1 MKLPQIILLV
11 AIAIGIGIIVSV
23 SFDVSTY
30 TTFKEAREM
39 AKNNNT
45 SEVHVV
51 GTLIKN
57 SRGDIQGLYYE
68 PRIDPNYLRFQLRD
82 SLNNEMTVVY
92 SNPKPSDFDRSDKVV
107 VIGKV
112 QQDQFVAS
120 KILLKCPSKYNDKE
134 LKETASSQNKSWPF
148 QIALS
153 PEIKR

>member
-30 TTFKEAREM
+30 RTFKEAKEM
-39 AKNNNT
+39 ALNNDK
-45 SEVHVV
+45 SEIHVV
-51 GTLIKN
+51 GSLIKDEH
-57 SRGDIQGLYYE
+57 GHIQGMYYE
-68 PRIDPNYLRFQLRD
+68 PRIDPNYFSFPLKD

-92 SNPKPSDFDRSDKVV
+92 SSPKPADFDRSDKVV

-112 QQDQFVAS
+112 NGDKFIAS

-134 LKETASSQNKSWPF
+134 IEKTSYKKDELLEQTLALKQ
-148 QIALS
+148 
-153 PEIKR
+153 

>member
-30 TTFKEAREM
+30 TTFKEAKEM
-39 AKNNNT
+39 AQNNNT

-57 SRGDIQGLYYE
+57 GRGDIQGLYYE
-68 PRIDPNYLRFQLRD
+68 PRIDPNYFRFLLRD

-92 SNPKPSDFDRSDKVV
+92 SSPKPSDFDRSDKVV

-134 LKETASSQNKSWPF
+134 LKETINIETTHQKQ
-148 QIALS
+148 QIALGRS
-153 PEIKR
+153 IRR